1 MRLALKVTAG
11 VLIVAAAGLAAY
23 YFILPH
29 AALRVTTGA
38 PGTTAHRFV
47 SAFAATTIAQHPRVQ
62 IRLVEVAD
70 LAASAKAIENHTV
83 DLAIIRSDA
92 VLPAN
97 GATIAIL
104 RRDVFAIVT
113 PAKTAIDKIPALVGR
128 TIGIPAG
135 PLQSYNEHALDTIL
149 SYYDI
154 QPGSVKRAFLPMAEI
169 GRAVADKR
177 IAAVLAIGPM
187 GPGEVVDV
195 VAAVKAATKNS
206 PKILG
211 IDEADAINK
220 QFPGFESIDVP
231 AGAFRGRPAVP
242 DDTVSTLAVTYRF
255 VAPNTMLDIVAG
267 AIAQSLFTAKAK
279 LMQSTPAAAQI
290 EAPDPDD
297 KNPVLPVHPGVAAY
311 LNNGQ
316 QSFFDEFQSYFYM
329 GGLALSTLGSLVA
342 VVIGRLNQRKS
353 QEELS
358 QIDRLIGLADQALRA
373 RRLSEIEALEE
384 ELNGI
389 VGWFVKNGGG
399 GGDGSAFSV
408 AIAHARYAI
417 DKQRTTILREATD
430 GARRKDSPLA
440 PEAKASASQQ
450 EDPAS
455 QQETSSAPVE
465 ALNS

>member
-1 MRLALKVTAG
+1 MRLALLVTAG
-11 VLIVAAAGLAAY
+11 VLIITAAGLAAY

-38 PGTTAHRFV
+38 PGTAAHRFV
-47 SAFAATTIAQHPRVQ
+47 AAFAATTIAQHPRVQ
-62 IRLVEVAD
+62 IRMVEVAD
-70 LAASAKAIENHTV
+70 LAASAKAIENHAV

-92 VLPAN
+92 VIPAN
-97 GATIAIL
+97 GETIAIL
-104 RRDVFAIVT
+104 RRDVFAVVT
-113 PAKTAIDKIPALVGR
+113 PAKTAIDKIPSLVDR
-128 TIGIPAG
+128 TIGIPQG
-135 PLQSYNEHALDTIL
+135 PLQSYNEHALDTVL
-149 SYYDI
+149 SYYNI
-154 QPGSVKRAFLPMAEI
+154 QPSSVKRVFLPMAEI
-169 GRAVADKR
+169 GHALADKR
-177 IAAVLAIGPM
+177 IAAMLAIGPM

-195 VAAVKAATKNS
+195 VAAVKAATKSS

-231 AGAFRGRPAVP
+231 AGAFRGRPAIP

-279 LMQSTPAAAQI
+279 LMQSTPLAAQI

-329 GGLALSTLGSLVA
+329 GGLALSTLGSLAA
-342 VVIGRLNQRKS
+342 VVVGRLNRRKS

-358 QIDRLIGLADQALRA
+358 RIDRLIGLADQALRA
-373 RRLSEIEALEE
+373 RRLPEIEALEE

-389 VGWFVKNGGG
+389 VGWFVKNGG

-417 DKQRTTILREATD
+417 DKQRTTILRETTNEAKPKN
-430 GARRKDSPLA
+430 AALW
-440 PEAKASASQQ
+440 PEAKA
-450 EDPAS
+450 DPS
-455 QQETSSAPVE
+455 PQETLDAPHESSNVAAE

>member
-1 MRLALKVTAG
+1 MRLATLVTAG

-29 AALRVTTGA
+29 ATLRVTTGA
-38 PGTTAHRFV
+38 PGTAAHRFIA
-47 SAFAATTIAQHPRVQ
+47 AFAATTVAQHPRVQ

-70 LAASAKAIENHTV
+70 LAASAKAIENHAV

-92 VLPAN
+92 AIPAN
-97 GATIAIL
+97 GETIAIL
-104 RRDVFAIVT
+104 RRDVFAVVT
-113 PAKTAIDKIPALVGR
+113 PAKTAIDKIPSLVDK
-128 TIGIPAG
+128 TIGIPQG
-135 PLQSYNEHALDTIL
+135 PLQSYNEHALDAVL
-149 SYYDI
+149 SYYNI
-154 QPGSVKRAFLPMAEI
+154 QPGSVKRVFLPMAEI
-169 GRAVADKR
+169 GHALADKR
-177 IAAVLAIGPM
+177 IAAILAIGPM

-195 VAAVKAATKNS
+195 VAAVKAATKSS

-231 AGAFRGRPAVP
+231 AGAFRGRPAIP

-279 LMQSTPAAAQI
+279 LMQSTPLAAQI

-311 LNNGQ
+311 LNSGQ
-316 QSFFDEFQSYFYM
+316 QSFFDEFQSYFYV

-342 VVIGRLNQRKS
+342 VVLGRLNKRKS

-358 QIDRLIGLADQALRA
+358 RIDRLIGLADQALRA
-373 RRLSEIEALEE
+373 RRLPEIEALEE
-384 ELNGI
+384 ELSGI
-389 VGWFVKNGGG
+389 VGWFVKNGG

-417 DKQRTTILREATD
+417 DKQRRTILRETTNEAKP
-430 GARRKDSPLA
+430 KDAALW
-440 PEAKASASQQ
+440 PEAKAGPS
-450 EDPAS
+450 P
-455 QQETSSAPVE
+455 QETSDAPIETSNAPEE